1 MSKLHK
7 LAHLG
12 QAIWFDYI
20 RRSFIAS
27 GELQKLV
34 DQGVRGVT
42 SNPSIFEKAIAGS
55 ADYDK
60 DLRPLVEAGKSV
72 EEIYETLALDD
83 IGRAADILRPLYDET
98 DGVDGY
104 VSLEVSPTLAHD
116 TDGTIADARRLFA
129 ALGRPNVMIKV
140 PATPAGVAAIEKLI
154 GEGTNINVTLIFS
167 SAQYEAVAEAYLAG
181 LEKLAASGGDVGSV
195 ASVASFFVSRVDV
208 AIDRILEQIGER
220 QLLGRIAIANAKVA
234 YARFHELFA
243 GKRWEKL
250 AAQGARVQR
259 PLWASTG
266 TKDPAYPDTLYMDGL
281 IGRDTVNTVPPV
293 TLQAFLDHGRVAA
306 TIETGVDE
314 ARDQLTRLAELGID
328 LDAVTQQLQD
338 EGVAK
343 FAKSFESL
351 MGSIAE
357 KRQRLLA
364 GWQHMTA
371 NLGAYQ
377 PAVDAALAELR
388 DDRVMDRI
396 WSHDHTVWKPDPREI
411 SDRLGWLHI
420 AEAMIEQLPRMESLA
435 ENLRNDGYTSALLLG
450 MGGQA
455 WHPKSFITHLGSGRA
470 TWTWR
475 CWTAPTRVPSWPT
488 LNTSTWLVRSLL
500 SRPSRAVQWRR
511 CPCSSSS
518 TTGWSKR

>member
-129 ALGRPNVMIKV
+129 VLGRPNVMIKV
-140 PATPAGVAAIEKLI
+140 PATPAGVPAIEKLI
-154 GEGTNINVTLIFS
+154 GEGININVTLIFS

-306 TIETGVDE
+306 SIETGVDE

-328 LDAVTQQLQD
+328 LDTVTQELQD
-338 EGVAK
+338 EGVDK

-364 GWQHMTA
+364 G
-371 NLGAYQ
+371 
-377 PAVDAALAELR
+377 
-388 DDRVMDRI
+388 
-396 WSHDHTVWKPDPREI
+396 
-411 SDRLGWLHI
+411 
-420 AEAMIEQLPRMESLA
+420 
-435 ENLRNDGYTSALLLG
+435 
-450 MGGQA
+450 
-455 WHPKSFITHLGSGRA
+455 
-470 TWTWR
+470 
-475 CWTAPTRVPSWPT
+475 
-488 LNTSTWLVRSLL
+488 ST
-500 SRPSRAVQWRR
+500 
-511 CPCSSSS
+511 
-518 TTGWSKR
+518 